1 MSLHGVDSGP
11 TNQSRR
17 QRGTGL
23 MLSQRYCNL
32 LLWHR
37 NNMRTLGLSI
47 SIDLPLQ
54 AQCPPIVF
62 DESLNG
68 SNSAFQQ
75 QQKHFNTSVVDVYT
89 GRPICPDVCV
99 CLSVF
104 LLVSVDSSLIW
115 PTRATVVFPYRAG
128 FNETQRNEPRRMS
141 IKSCSSDMWN
151 LELRT
156 WNLCVGHRPPISF
169 TASLWPRP
177 RMWRQSLADDMHLIP
192 PCDGDPWR
200 VLMMSYP

>member
-1 MSLHGVDSGP
+1 MGLALHTSAWPAAFDAFWAQKQRWTHINTLNRLQNMSLHGVDSGP

-89 GRPICPDVCV
+89 GKPICPDVCV

-104 LLVSVDSSLIW
+104 LLVSQASFD
-115 PTRATVVFPYRAG
+115 PR
-128 FNETQRNEPRRMS
+128 EP
-141 IKSCSSDMWN
+141 
-151 LELRT
+151 
-156 WNLCVGHRPPISF
+156 P
-169 TASLWPRP
+169 
-177 RMWRQSLADDMHLIP
+177 
-192 PCDGDPWR
+192 
-200 VLMMSYP
+200 